1 MKQFLAGCI
10 MDGLLEVFGRKTAKR
25 EAVARLTEWASRFD
39 VLTKTGFEEAAPA
52 SVPLYAVLVN
62 WLQRGIPTR
71 LNQYALEKL
80 VECSPFLS
88 FKKNPSVVEVKWKGS
103 GSELSETIFRS
114 LHLIDPRLTRE
125 KLRRRSS
132 SAVVKPDSIY
142 EERFLFRDLP
152 DIIGVSG
159 EFVIQLLALQ
169 RPVDTIVGQSLSGG
183 DFKEQRTDFSIEFPY
198 YKDKQPAGMVI
209 EIDGG
214 HHRGGGQ
221 MTQDTRRDKA
231 VVGVGWGNTLRIK
244 TGEFHTPGLEDK
256 VKNILLP
263 SLKNQFI
270 ATTYRNFRSPL
281 WLNSDTRDVF
291 EIALIPFAV
300 ARFQRML
307 VEMLRYGRLDLEA
320 GIWNIA
326 VIERDVP
333 FARLALDDFRVLL
346 THLQQLLGQMPSFPE
361 VCLDVFHT
369 VEFADSHYRFAG
381 SQLVGE
387 FDYTKAY
394 DVVFD
399 VALLE
404 RNSFMQNVDSV
415 AGEMVTIR
423 SIHFPDGGRSVCT
436 GDLLDYNSCS
446 TEGQSE
452 KGEADDA
459 GKEHLEYIL
468 RSVFRK
474 RTFREGQLPII
485 RRALR
490 RKSVIGLLPTGGGKS
505 ITYQLSALLQPGIC
519 MIVDPIRSLMKDQ
532 VDGLRRNAVDC
543 CVYINSTLQGQ
554 EKQEAMQKVAAG
566 GAQFV
571 FISPERLQMEDFRAL
586 LWQMNGQ
593 HIYFSYCVIDEAH
606 CVSEWGH
613 DFRTAYLRLG
623 QNAMRYCKTSNLETL
638 PLLGLTA
645 TASYDVLADVQR
657 ELSGN
662 DETGKLDEDAVVRAE
677 YTKRPELQYCVEE
690 VTFAPQKAAT
700 LWRVGELLGLEKQE
714 RVTRLLEEAPR
725 TLLRLQHDP
734 LAVFT
739 PDEWNADDG
748 REKEAFERM
757 QIEPYDPEKFYDTAN
772 AGLIFCPHT
781 KGIFGVTDKFGN
793 DRYGRQTAVRGY
805 FDTLSTITGI
815 KAGYFMGSGDDRG
828 SESQQAVQTES
839 FENQDRF
846 IRNEI
851 NLMVA
856 TKAFG
861 MGIDKE
867 NIRYTVHVNY
877 PGSIESYVQEAGRA
891 GRDRKIALSYILF
904 NDQSV
909 VLDGEYYEHDLDV
922 NMYFHKNAFKG
933 VEKELAVLD
942 ELLTEIHFPD
952 RTFEIEQAVASR
964 LGIEVRCNYWEKEAD
979 RKLYIQL
986 ADGRTL
992 GNINLETLQGNSR
1005 GTADH
1010 TLSTAVFSTITGYIY
1025 ALNLTEPVYRWIQ
1038 RGDKQIGLEG
1048 ILSAKEA
1055 GDAFS
1060 VTIGFDNNG
1069 AERVKTITKWLHEVV
1084 HRGFNE
1090 QLVHRMRANC
1100 TDARAFIEDVRM
1112 HYRKFTGELL
1122 DFEECCRE
1130 RDELKGNVPGTA
1142 YHRFM
1147 FLYDGYRN
1155 KQDTE
1160 KAIYRLSTIGLID
1173 DYTVNFTAKTF
1184 TLNGRKKEAGMYEDH
1199 LKNYLLKYYSE
1210 KTTGL
1215 RLAELARVEG
1225 ETSVRKCLIFLV
1237 SFVYKEI
1244 QKKRELA
1251 IHDMKMACRLGL
1263 EQGGIAMKEYIDLY
1277 FNSKYARSG
1286 YTYTAE
1292 TGQEVNASLPDLT
1305 NEGKEDDLK
1314 WVWRFMEIVDE
1325 DPKAGQIDNIKHL
1338 RGACTRMLR
1347 NQPDSYTLLLLSSFS
1362 LYMLEYK
1369 NRRFLVEAG
1378 HLLEKA
1384 FIHLQEKEP
1393 ELEEQEMEGIY
1404 RLFVRRL
1411 LEKNVA
1417 LEKQLAEYGMA
1428 FDFEVVLLQ
1437 LLMKPLKK
1445 ATTVLHALNLALGEQ
1460 GQ

>member
-1 MKQFLAGCI
+1 MKQFLAGYI
-10 MDGLLEVFGRKTAKR
+10 MDGLLEVSGRKTAKR
-25 EAVARLTEWASRFD
+25 DVIIRLAEWASRFD
-39 VLTKTGFEEAAPA
+39 VMTKTGFEDSGEPSA
-52 SVPLYAVLVN
+52 SLYAVLTN
-62 WLQRGIPTR
+62 LLQRGVPTR

-80 VECSPFLS
+80 VERSSFLGFRRNS
-88 FKKNPSVVEVKWKGS
+88 SVVEVKWKNS
-103 GSELSETIFRS
+103 GSEVAETIFRS
-114 LHLIDPRLTRE
+114 LHLIEPRLTRDQLE
-125 KLRRRSS
+125 RRSAA
-132 SAVVKPDSIY
+132 AVVKPDSTY

-152 DIIGVSG
+152 GIIGESG
-159 EFVIQLLALQ
+159 DFIIQLLALQ
-169 RPVDTIVGQSLSGG
+169 RPVESITGDAQGG
-183 DFKEQRTDFSIEFPY
+183 MDFKEQRTDFSIEFPY
-198 YKDKQPAGMVI
+198 YKEKQPVGMVV

-214 HHRGGGQ
+214 HHRNTGQ
-221 MTQDTRRDKA
+221 MAQDTRRDKA
-231 VVGVGWGNTLRIK
+231 VVGAGWGNTLRVK
-244 TGEFHTPGLEDK
+244 AGEFHKPGLEDK
-256 VKNILLP
+256 VKKLLLP

-270 ATTYRNFRSPL
+270 ATTYRNYRAPL
-281 WLNSDTRDVF
+281 WRDADMRDVF
-291 EIALIPFAV
+291 EITLIPFAI

-307 VEMLRYGRLDLEA
+307 VEMLMRGCLVLDA
-320 GIWNIA
+320 KTWNIA

-333 FARLALDDFRVLL
+333 FARIALDDFRMLL
-346 THLQQLLGQMPSFPE
+346 AHLQQLMGGNPVFPE
-361 VCLDVFHT
+361 IGLDVFHSA
-369 VEFADSHYRFAG
+369 EFSDSRYQFAT
-381 SQLVGE
+381 SQLVDG
-387 FDYTKAY
+387 FDYTKDY

-399 VALLE
+399 IALLE
-404 RNSFMQNVDSV
+404 RSSFMKNIDTV
-415 AGEMVTIR
+415 AGEVVTVR
-423 SIHFPDGGRSVCT
+423 SIHFPDCGRRVYT
-436 GDLLDYNSCS
+436 GDLLDYNSLPVVLH
-446 TEGQSE
+446 
-452 KGEADDA
+452 GENEVPDD
-459 GKEHLEYIL
+459 GRREHLEYVL

-485 RRALR
+485 GRALR
-490 RKSVIGLLPTGGGKS
+490 LKSVIGLLPTGGGKS

-519 MIVDPIRSLMKDQ
+519 IVVDPIRSLMKDQ
-532 VDGLRRNAVDC
+532 VDGLRKNAIDN
-543 CVYINSTLQGQ
+543 CVYINSTLQGK
-554 EKQEAMQKVAAG
+554 EKQEVMQRVAG
-566 GAQFV
+566 GQAQFV

-586 LWQMNGQ
+586 LWQMREQG
-593 HIYFSYCVIDEAH
+593 IYFSYCVIDEAH

-623 QNAMRYCKTSNLETL
+623 QNAMRFCKACNVETL

-662 DETGKLDEDAVVRAE
+662 DEAKKLDEDAVVRAE

-690 VTFAPQKAAT
+690 VVFPQQKAAT
-700 LWRVGELLGLEKQE
+700 VWRVAELLGHEKQN
-714 RVTRLLEEAPR
+714 RMMQLLEEAPR
-725 TLLRLQHDP
+725 TLFRMQNDP
-734 LAVFT
+734 MAVFS
-739 PDEWNADDG
+739 PAEWETDGG
-748 REKEAFERM
+748 REKEAFEQMR
-757 QIEPYDPEKFYDTAN
+757 IEKYDPEKFYGAAN
-772 AGLIFCPHT
+772 AGLVFCPHT
-781 KGIFGVTDKFGN
+781 KGIFGVTDKFTG
-793 DRYGRQTAVRGY
+793 DRPGRQSPAHGY
-805 FDTLSTITGI
+805 FDALSGVEGI

-828 SESQQAVQTES
+828 SETQQAVQVGS

-922 NMYFHKNAFKG
+922 NLYFHKNAFKG
-933 VEKELAVLD
+933 VGKELAVLD

-952 RTFEIEQAVASR
+952 RTFEIERAVMSR
-964 LGIEVRCNYWEKEAD
+964 LGIEVRCNYWEKETD

-986 ADGRTL
+986 ADGKTL
-992 GNINLETLQGNSR
+992 GNIDLETLQGNSR
-1005 GTADH
+1005 GTTDH
-1010 TLSTAVFSTITGYIY
+1010 RLSTAVFSTITGYIC
-1025 ALNLTEPVYRWIQ
+1025 ALNLTEPVYRWVQ
-1038 RGDKQIGLEG
+1038 RGDKQTGLEG
-1048 ILSAKEA
+1048 ILSAKQA

-1090 QLVHRMRANC
+1090 QLVHRMRATC
-1100 TDARAFIEDVRM
+1100 TDARAFIEEVRIC
-1112 HYRKFTGELL
+1112 YRKFTGELL
-1122 DFEECCRE
+1122 DFEQCCGE
-1130 RDELKGNVPGTA
+1130 RDLLKGNLPGTA

-1160 KAIYRLSTIGLID
+1160 KAIYRLSTVGLID

-1184 TLNGRKKEAGMYEDH
+1184 TLNGRKKEAAAYEQN
-1199 LKNYLLKYYSE
+1199 LRNYLLKYYSG
-1210 KTTGL
+1210 KTTDL
-1215 RLAELARVEG
+1215 RLAELSRVEG
-1225 ETSVRKCLIFLV
+1225 ETPVRRCLVFLV
-1237 SFVYKEI
+1237 RFVYKEI

-1251 IHDMKMACRLGL
+1251 IQDMKMACRLGL
-1263 EQGGIAMKEYIDLY
+1263 EQGGVAMKEYIDLY

-1286 YTYTAE
+1286 YTYMAE

-1347 NQPDSYTLLLLSSFS
+1347 NQPDSYTLLFLSSFS

-1369 NRRFLVEAG
+1369 NRRFLAEAA
-1378 HLLEKA
+1378 HLLETA
-1384 FIHLQEKEP
+1384 FVRLQEKEP
-1393 ELEEQEMEGIY
+1393 GLGEPEMERIF
-1404 RLFVRRL
+1404 RLFVDHL
-1411 LEKNVA
+1411 LEKNIE
-1417 LEKQLAEYGMA
+1417 LGRYLAEYGMA
-1428 FDFEVVLLQ
+1428 FDFETILLQ

-1445 ATTVLHALNLALGEQ
+1445 AADVLHALNRTLGS
-1460 GQ
+1460 